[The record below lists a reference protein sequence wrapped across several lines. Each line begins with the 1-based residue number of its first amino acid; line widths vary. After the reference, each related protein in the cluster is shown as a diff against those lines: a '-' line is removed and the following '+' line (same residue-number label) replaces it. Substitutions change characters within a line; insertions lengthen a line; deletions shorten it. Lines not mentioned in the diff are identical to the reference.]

1 MNPIEPN
8 NIDADTR
15 KDVYLLRLS
24 LFHEPV
30 EPFASPSNGRLIV
43 RLRLGRDLAK
53 YVSVVHWDKFLPKN
67 TRQVAAA
74 TPYALDG
81 SEHVIF
87 QALLSQP
94 SKRFRYYF
102 SILQGND
109 AYYFSR
115 EGLSMTLPD
124 PDRCFEVPYLGERD
138 HFSAPLWAQGAV
150 YYEVFPDRFFRGNY
164 SSPRKKFAKWGT
176 KPSRNSYFGG
186 NLRGITAK
194 LDYISSL
201 GVDAL
206 YLTPIFQAKSNHKY
220 DTIDYYAI
228 DPDFGT
234 EEDLR
239 QLVNACHDH
248 GIRVILDAV
257 FNHMGDHHAIFRD
270 IVTNGAESPY
280 ADWIY
285 PITWPITP
293 TRRTYETFAY
303 TSKMPKWRTANP
315 AVEQYLIHV
324 ADYWMERAGIDGWR
338 LDVSDEVEHTFWRHF
353 RERVKINNPDALI
366 CGEVWQFAMPW
377 LHGEQFDAVM
387 NYPFTSAVHD
397 WLCKK
402 LIDAHEFDRRI
413 EQIRIQYPEDQLPY
427 LWNLLGSHDTM
438 RLMSACDLD
447 TQQVSLALFFQ
458 FTCFGSPMVYYGDDI
473 GLAGG
478 GDPECRGTMVW
489 DPQKQN
495 LQLLEH
501 YQNLS
506 ALRKK
511 YPVLRSGNFRPI
523 LRGLSPQLYSYL
535 RIPDTNGDPSDQPVM
550 CMINN
555 GTDPLDL
562 TLSDQELPVGTYQ
575 CIYGNIL
582 HTEVCTGQSLT
593 IPAKSGTLLIRT
605 GDTYAN

>member
-1 MNPIEPN
+1 MSRTESSGINADVRN
-8 NIDADTR
+8 DA
-15 KDVYLLRLS
+15 YLLRLS
-24 LFHEPV
+24 LFHESV
-30 EPFASPSNGRLIV
+30 EPYAYNSNGRLVV
-43 RLRLGRDLAK
+43 RLRIGCNLAK
-53 YVSVVHWDKFLPKN
+53 HVSVVHWDKFLPK
-67 TRQVAAA
+67 TTKQVTITA
-74 TPYALDG
+74 PYALDG

-102 SILQGND
+102 SILQGID
-109 AYYFSR
+109 EYYFSR
-115 EGLSMTLPD
+115 EGLSMTLPH

-150 YYEVFPDRFFRGNY
+150 FYEVFPDRFFHGDY
-164 SSPRKKFAKWGT
+164 KSPRKKLAEWGT

-206 YLTPIFQAKSNHKY
+206 YLTPVFQAGSNHKY

-239 QLVNACHDH
+239 QLVNACHDL

-270 IVTNGAESPY
+270 IVTHGTDSSY

-285 PITWPITP
+285 PIAWPITP

-303 TSKMPKWRTANP
+303 TPKMPKWRTANLE
-315 AVEQYLIHV
+315 VEQYLIHV
-324 ADYWMERAGIDGWR
+324 ADYWMERTGIDGWR
-338 LDVSDEVEHTFWRHF
+338 LDVADEVEHTYWRHF
-353 RERVKINNPDALI
+353 RERVKRNNPESLI
-366 CGEVWQFAMPW
+366 CGEVWQLAMPW
-377 LHGEQFDAVM
+377 LHGEQFDSVM
-387 NYPFTSAVHD
+387 NYPFTGAVHD
-397 WLCKK
+397 WLCKN

-413 EQIRIQYPEDQLPY
+413 EQIRVQYPEDRLPY
-427 LWNLLGSHDTM
+427 LWNLLGSHDTI
-438 RLMSACDLD
+438 RLMSACELD
-447 TQQVSLALFFQ
+447 IQQVSLALFFQ
-458 FTCFGSPMVYYGDDI
+458 FTCFGSPMVYYGDDV
-473 GLAGG
+473 GLTGG

-489 DPQKQN
+489 DPQQQN
-495 LQLLEH
+495 VPLLER
-501 YQNLS
+501 YRNLS

-511 YPVLRSGNFRPI
+511 YPVLKSGNYRPI
-523 LRGLSPQLYSYL
+523 LRGISPKLYSYI
-535 RIPDTNGDPSDQPVM
+535 RIPVAEGDPSQQPLL

-555 GTDPLDL
+555 GIDPLAL

-575 CIYGNIL
+575 CIYGDIRQPV
-582 HTEVCTGQSLT
+582 VCTGRSLT
-593 IPAKSGTLLIRT
+593 IPAKSGTLLIRR
-605 GDTYAN
+605 GDADAN